1 MTLDWAPEVPDQ
13 ARIDAVRVGQ
23 VLSNLLNNAVKFTER
38 GEIRIQVSFE
48 KERLSI
54 SVSDTGI
61 GIAEDKQDRLFTPFE
76 QVESD
81 ITRRFGG
88 TGLGLAI
95 CHQLAQKMGGS
106 LVLESKPG
114 HGTRLTF
121 DFPLAACQWDARRW
135 QATIGGCLARMRPCR
150 ARCSGWEPGCIVW
163 IHSSGSSR

>member
-1 MTLDWAPEVPDQ
+1 MTLGWAPEVPDQ

-48 KERLSI
+48 KERLAI
-54 SVSDTGI
+54 AVSDTGI

-95 CHQLAQKMGGS
+95 CHQLAQKMGARWCSRASRGTVPGS
-106 LVLESKPG
+106 PSTSRWRRVSGMP
-114 HGTRLTF
+114 
-121 DFPLAACQWDARRW
+121 RRW

-150 ARCSGWEPGCIVW
+150 ARCSGWGQAA
-163 IHSSGSSR
+163 SSGSTAGSSR